1 MPWNHVTGAG
11 RTGVVFRSES
21 NGEVMSSS
29 ASDVDEDFMRRSAKI
44 ATLWLGIIVAA
55 GIGLVVF
62 SDAFLSTFA

>member
-1 MPWNHVTGAG
+1 
-11 RTGVVFRSES
+11 
-21 NGEVMSSS
+21 MSSS